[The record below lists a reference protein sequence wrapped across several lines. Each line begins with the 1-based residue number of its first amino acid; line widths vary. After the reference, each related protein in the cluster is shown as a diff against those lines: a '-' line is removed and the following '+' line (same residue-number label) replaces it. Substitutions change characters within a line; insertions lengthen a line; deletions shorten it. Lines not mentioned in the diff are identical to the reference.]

1 MLCAF
6 LYLQNLLVVKKKKK
20 NLSTDLIYIAN
31 IVNAYEQSN

>member
-6 LYLQNLLVVKKKKK
+6 LYLQNLFVVKKKK